1 MKKTYIATLISNEQA
16 SEIFSI
22 LEKTRQHPD
31 HQDVRED
38 FIGVILKLIEFN
50 LTHFFWHPIELLEVE
65 GWARRVAKVGISTA
79 QGALSMIIRRVLQRL
94 SSEQVVQLTKI
105 IQDTFFV
112 HFEA

>member
-1 MKKTYIATLISNEQA
+1 
-16 SEIFSI
+16 
-22 LEKTRQHPD
+22 
-31 HQDVRED
+31 
-38 FIGVILKLIEFN
+38 
-50 LTHFFWHPIELLEVE
+50 
-65 GWARRVAKVGISTA
+65 VAKVGISTA